1 MTSNKLPQTCAARLP
16 STDAGIIIKRGESGY
31 WQPKGGL
38 DVDRYNKLRNV
49 TRPQQEA
56 MFCGSMFGWNVPG
69 AHPEAYNDDGTFSR
83 DGYDAIKAAT

>member
-1 MTSNKLPQTCAARLP
+1 MTSNKLPPMCAAHLP
-16 STDAGIIIKRGESGY
+16 STDAGIIIKRGEKGY
-31 WQPKGGL
+31 WQPQGGL
-38 DVDRYNKLRNV
+38 DVDAYNKLRNV
-49 TRPQQEA
+49 TKPQQEA